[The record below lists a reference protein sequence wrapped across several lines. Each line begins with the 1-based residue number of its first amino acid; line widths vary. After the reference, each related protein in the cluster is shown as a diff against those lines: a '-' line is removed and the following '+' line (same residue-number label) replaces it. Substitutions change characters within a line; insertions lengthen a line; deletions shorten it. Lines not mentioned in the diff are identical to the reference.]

1 MEAKEIKLSTAI
13 ISIVIIAAIEIV
25 VRLLTSRQLIM
36 PLAGLGLTRLA
47 EIIFLLILVKK
58 REKSLSAI
66 GLASTRIYAG
76 LKKGLIWAVSF
87 GSAAALTLF
96 IFFLLG
102 INVSALFQMQ
112 LPAKIPELATFFLIG
127 AIIGPAAEEIFFR
140 GILYGFFRKWGVS
153 AALILSTLFF
163 VLPHTSGNT
172 IPVTQIIGGILFAVS
187 YELEKN
193 LLVPMTIHFLANLA
207 IFSLAAIIF

>member
-13 ISIVIIAAIEIV
+13 ISIVIIAAVEMV
-25 VRLLTSRQLIM
+25 VRLLTGRQLIM
-36 PLAGLGLTRLA
+36 PLAGLGLARLA
-47 EIIFLLILVKK
+47 EIIFLLILVKN

-66 GLASTRIYAG
+66 GLVPNRIYAG
-76 LKKGLIWAVSF
+76 LRKGLIWAVSF
-87 GSAAALTLF
+87 GSAAGFTLF
-96 IFFLLG
+96 IFYLLG
-102 INVSALFQMQ
+102 INVPTLFQMQ
-112 LPAKIPELATFFLIG
+112 LPATIPELATFFLMG
-127 AIIGPAAEEIFFR
+127 AIIGPVAEEIFFR
-140 GILYGFFRKWGVS
+140 GIIYGFFRKWGIP

-193 LLVPMTIHFLANLA
+193 LFVPMTIHSLGNLA

>member
-13 ISIVIIAAIEIV
+13 ISILVIAVIEIV

-36 PLAGLGLTRLA
+36 PLTGLGLARFA

-66 GLASTRIYAG
+66 GLVSTRIYAG

-87 GSAAALTLF
+87 GFAAGLILF
-96 IFFLLG
+96 IIYLLG
-102 INVSALFQMQ
+102 INVPTLFQMQ
-112 LPAKIPELATFFLIG
+112 LPAGIPELATFFLMG
-127 AIIGPAAEEIFFR
+127 AIIGPIAEEIFFR
-140 GILYGFFRKWGVS
+140 GILYGFFRKRGIL

-172 IPVTQIIGGILFAVS
+172 IPVTQLIGGILFAVS

-193 LLVPMTIHFLANLA
+193 LLVPMTIHSLGNLA
-207 IFSLAAIIF
+207 IFSLAAVI